1 MKKSELQSLI
11 NECIG
16 EVLNEGKVKKKKLA
30 IQEIKRIIAENE
42 LSEADIEE
50 GILDVAKAAV
60 KKVGDIG
67 KQTLSISSEKD
78 KAAAEKSYNE
88 AKAKAGYTPT
98 KDGETELMRRAKAS
112 SYLGK
117 FEVKDIKGKKVIQW
131 NTYSAAPATINPNVM
146 GVNKGGK

>member
-16 EVLNEGKVKKKKLA
+16 EVLNEAKAAKKKEA
-30 IQEIKRIIAENE
+30 IKEIKRIIAENE
-42 LSEADIEE
+42 LTEADIEE
-50 GILDVAKAAV
+50 GFLDTAKAAV

-67 KQTLSISSEKD
+67 KQTLGISSPED

-88 AKAKAGYTPT
+88 AKAKAGYTPS

-131 NTYSAAPATINPNVM
+131 NTYSAAPKASNTRD
-146 GVNKGGK
+146 K